1 MSDGSTNPTAAP
13 QVPQGLA
20 ELYALNGKAML
31 DDQVRRLSEHD
42 QTYDDGLNQARA
54 QFNKLVTDAQSAA
67 NLALLNAVGV
77 ADAAA
82 KQGLRHAELAA
93 ADQWQEQAEQAGIS
107 DDDIA
112 KISQAVTASI
122 TATLANMATAAP
134 PTGK

>member
-1 MSDGSTNPTAAP
+1 
-13 QVPQGLA
+13 
-20 ELYALNGKAML
+20 ML